1 MVNFEQ
7 AIYTATLLRV
17 TMHSNKETKILQG
30 NMLFRLPYFWPAL
43 SLLCVNVHIN
53 EIHINEVLYD

>member
-1 MVNFEQ
+1 
-7 AIYTATLLRV
+7 
-17 TMHSNKETKILQG
+17 
-30 NMLFRLPYFWPAL
+30 MLFRLPYFWPAL